1 VPTTDTV
8 FDRGLPGEG
17 VIDIPAIRA
26 MVEQAGYTGGFA
38 EVEILSKRW
47 WAEDPDEVLVEIK
60 RRHATAV

>member
-26 MVEQAGYTGGFA
+26 MVEQAGYKGDFA

-47 WAEDPDEVLVEIK
+47 WAHDPDEVLEEIK
-60 RRHATAV
+60 RRHQTAV

>member
-1 VPTTDTV
+1 
-8 FDRGLPGEG
+8 
-17 VIDIPAIRA
+17 

-60 RRHATAV
+60 RRHVTAV